1 MSATTKVGQ
10 KIQTDNTADSPAA
23 TATATAT
30 GAAAPVMTR
39 AQSHKLLLVALILAS
54 LVLAAASLALGSRSI
69 PPGEVI
75 AALHGAGEQDIH
87 DIVWNLRM
95 PRTFLAYFA
104 GAALAVAGV
113 LAQSWTR
120 NPLADPGFIGVT
132 AGASFFVALGT
143 AIGIATS
150 TGMRTTLALAGAGIT
165 TLLVLAVSRRFQDP
179 LTLILVG
186 AGVSASLGSG
196 AMIIGLYSTDVL
208 DSMRRWTIG
217 STFGR
222 GPEDVAIAGIGL
234 VLGLACAAMAARP
247 LDLLAMGEE
256 SSLALGGSPTT
267 ARVGAALSVVV
278 LAGSATAATGP
289 IAFVGFAIPHIVRRV
304 VGPSV
309 ATMLLP
315 SALLGGCAVLAADI
329 IGRLIVGSSELEM
342 SIVLAIV
349 GAPFLIWGAH
359 RGVGRAWGQ

>member
-1 MSATTKVGQ
+1 MSATTKDGQ
-10 KIQTDNTADSPAA
+10 TIQTGSTAQNP
-23 TATATAT
+23 TAT
-30 GAAAPVMTR
+30 PVMARGKGRTTF
-39 AQSHKLLLVALILAS
+39 LVALILAS
-54 LVLAAASLALGSRSI
+54 LALAVGSLALGSRSI
-69 PPGEVI
+69 PPDEVI
-75 AALHGAGEQDIH
+75 AALRGAGEQDIR

-120 NPLADPGFIGVT
+120 NPLADPGFIGIT

-143 AIGIATS
+143 AIGIATT
-150 TGMRTTLALAGAGIT
+150 TGMRTTLALVGAGIT

-186 AGVSASLGSG
+186 AGVSAALGSG
-196 AMIIGLYSTDVL
+196 AVIIGLYSTDVL

-234 VLGLACAAMAARP
+234 LIGLACAAMAARP

-329 IGRLIVGSSELEM
+329 IGRLIVGNSELEM

-359 RGVGRAWGQ
+359 RGVGRAWGDNA

>member
-1 MSATTKVGQ
+1 MSATTKDGEN
-10 KIQTDNTADSPAA
+10 IQTGSTAESR
-23 TATATAT
+23 TAT
-30 GAAAPVMTR
+30 PVMARGKGRKTF
-39 AQSHKLLLVALILAS
+39 LVALILAS
-54 LVLAAASLALGSRSI
+54 LVLAVASLALGSRSI
-69 PPGEVI
+69 PPDEVI
-75 AALHGAGEQDIH
+75 AALRGVGEQDIR
-87 DIVWNLRM
+87 DIVWNLRI

-120 NPLADPGFIGVT
+120 NPLADPGFIGIT

-143 AIGIATS
+143 AIGIATT
-150 TGMRTTLALAGAGIT
+150 TGMRTTLALVGAGIT

-186 AGVSASLGSG
+186 AGVSAALGSG
-196 AMIIGLYSTDVL
+196 AVIIGLYSTDVL

-222 GPEDVAIAGIGL
+222 GPEDVTIAGIGL
-234 VLGLACAAMAARP
+234 LIGLACAAMAARP

-309 ATMLLP
+309 ATMILP

-329 IGRLIVGSSELEM
+329 IGRLIVGNSELEM

-359 RGVGRAWGQ
+359 RGVGRAWGDNA

>member
-1 MSATTKVGQ
+1 MSATTKDGQ
-10 KIQTDNTADSPAA
+10 TIQTGSTAQNP
-23 TATATAT
+23 TAT
-30 GAAAPVMTR
+30 PVIARGKGRT
-39 AQSHKLLLVALILAS
+39 SFIVALILAS
-54 LVLAAASLALGSRSI
+54 LALAVASLALGSRSI
-69 PPGEVI
+69 PPDEVI
-75 AALHGAGEQDIH
+75 AALRGAGEQEIR

-120 NPLADPGFIGVT
+120 NPLADPGFIGIT

-143 AIGIATS
+143 AIGIATT
-150 TGMRTTLALAGAGIT
+150 TGMRTTLALVGAGIT

-186 AGVSASLGSG
+186 AGVSAALGSG
-196 AMIIGLYSTDVL
+196 AVIIGLYSTDVL

-222 GPEDVAIAGIGL
+222 GPEDVTIAGIGL
-234 VLGLACAAMAARP
+234 LIGLACAAMAARP

-309 ATMLLP
+309 ATMILP

-329 IGRLIVGSSELEM
+329 IGRLIVGNSELEM

-359 RGVGRAWGQ
+359 RGVGRAWGDNA

>member
-1 MSATTKVGQ
+1 MDGQQIQSDSA
-10 KIQTDNTADSPAA
+10 ADSS
-23 TATATAT
+23 TTT
-30 GAAAPVMTR
+30 GTPTPIVAR
-39 AQSHKLLLVALILAS
+39 AQSHKMLLVAFILAS
-54 LVLAAASLALGSRSI
+54 LVLAAASLAVGSRSI

-75 AALHGAGEQDIH
+75 AALHGAGEQDIR
-87 DIVWNLRM
+87 DIVWNLRL

-150 TGMRTTLALAGAGIT
+150 TTMRTTLALAGAGIT
-165 TLLVLAVSRRFQDP
+165 TLLVLAVSRRFEDP

-186 AGVSASLGSG
+186 AGVSAALGSG

-234 VLGLACAAMAARP
+234 AIGVACAAMAARP

-267 ARVGAALSVVV
+267 AQVGAALSVVV

-304 VGPSV
+304 VGPNV
-309 ATMLLP
+309 ATLLLP
-315 SALLGGCAVLAADI
+315 SAILGGCSVLAADI
-329 IGRLIVGSSELEM
+329 IGRLIAGSSELEM

-349 GAPFLIWGAH
+349 GAPFLIWAAH
-359 RGVGRAWGQ
+359 RGVGRAWGNNV

>member
-10 KIQTDNTADSPAA
+10 KIQTDNTADSPA
-23 TATATAT
+23 ATAT

-132 AGASFFVALGT
+132 AGASFFVALGM

-179 LTLILVG
+179 LTLVLVG
-186 AGVSASLGSG
+186 AGVSAALGSG

>member
-10 KIQTDNTADSPAA
+10 KIQTDNTADSP
-23 TATATAT
+23 TAT
-30 GAAAPVMTR
+30 GAAAPVKTR

-132 AGASFFVALGT
+132 AGASFFVAIGT

-186 AGVSASLGSG
+186 AGVSAALGSG

-315 SALLGGCAVLAADI
+315 SAFLGGCAVLAADI

>member
-1 MSATTKVGQ
+1 MSATTKDGQ
-10 KIQTDNTADSPAA
+10 TIQTGSTAQNP
-23 TATATAT
+23 TAT
-30 GAAAPVMTR
+30 PVMERGKGRTTF
-39 AQSHKLLLVALILAS
+39 LVALILAS
-54 LVLAAASLALGSRSI
+54 LALAVASLALGSRSI
-69 PPGEVI
+69 PPDEVI
-75 AALHGAGEQDIH
+75 AALRRAGEQDIR

-120 NPLADPGFIGVT
+120 NPLADPGFIGIT

-143 AIGIATS
+143 AIGIATT
-150 TGMRTTLALAGAGIT
+150 TGMRTTLALVGAGIT

-186 AGVSASLGSG
+186 AGVSAALGSG
-196 AMIIGLYSTDVL
+196 AAIIGLYSTDVL

-234 VLGLACAAMAARP
+234 LIGLACAAMAARP

-309 ATMLLP
+309 ATMILP

-329 IGRLIVGSSELEM
+329 IGRLIVGNSELEM

-359 RGVGRAWGQ
+359 RGVGRAWGDNA

>member
-10 KIQTDNTADSPAA
+10 KIQTDNTADSP
-23 TATATAT
+23 TAT

-54 LVLAAASLALGSRSI
+54 LVLAVASLTLGSRSI

-87 DIVWNLRM
+87 DIVWKLRM

>member
-23 TATATAT
+23 TAT

-39 AQSHKLLLVALILAS
+39 AQSHKLLLVALSLAS

-186 AGVSASLGSG
+186 AGVSAALGSG

-234 VLGLACAAMAARP
+234 VLGIACAAMAARP

-342 SIVLAIV
+342 AIVLAIV

>member
-10 KIQTDNTADSPAA
+10 KIQTDNAADSPA
-23 TATATAT
+23 ATAT

-54 LVLAAASLALGSRSI
+54 LVLAVASLALGSRSI

-132 AGASFFVALGT
+132 AGASFFVAIGT

-179 LTLILVG
+179 LTLVLVG
-186 AGVSASLGSG
+186 AGVSAALGSG

>member
-10 KIQTDNTADSPAA
+10 KIQTDNTADSP
-23 TATATAT
+23 TAT

-39 AQSHKLLLVALILAS
+39 APRHKLLLVALILAS
-54 LVLAAASLALGSRSI
+54 LVLAVASLALGSRSI

-132 AGASFFVALGT
+132 AGASFFVAIGT

>member
-10 KIQTDNTADSPAA
+10 KIQTDNTADSPA
-23 TATATAT
+23 ATAT

-132 AGASFFVALGT
+132 AGASFFVAIGT

>member
-1 MSATTKVGQ
+1 MSATTKGGQ
-10 KIQTDNTADSPAA
+10 NIQTGSTAQNP
-23 TATATAT
+23 TAT
-30 GAAAPVMTR
+30 PVMARGKGRTTF
-39 AQSHKLLLVALILAS
+39 LVALILAS
-54 LVLAAASLALGSRSI
+54 LALAVASLALGSRSI
-69 PPGEVI
+69 PPDEVI
-75 AALHGAGEQDIH
+75 AALRGAGEQDIR

-120 NPLADPGFIGVT
+120 NPLADPGFMGIT

-143 AIGIATS
+143 AIGIATT
-150 TGMRTTLALAGAGIT
+150 TGMRTTLALVGAGIT

-186 AGVSASLGSG
+186 AGVSAALGSG
-196 AMIIGLYSTDVL
+196 AVIIGLYSTDVL

-222 GPEDVAIAGIGL
+222 GPEDVAIAGLGL
-234 VLGLACAAMAARP
+234 LIGLACAAMAARP

-256 SSLALGGSPTT
+256 SSLALGGSPTI

-309 ATMLLP
+309 ATMILP

-329 IGRLIVGSSELEM
+329 IGRLIVGNSELEM

-359 RGVGRAWGQ
+359 RGVGRAWGDNA

>member
-23 TATATAT
+23 TGT
-30 GAAAPVMTR
+30 AAPVMTR

-113 LAQSWTR
+113 LAQLWTR

-132 AGASFFVALGT
+132 AGASFFVAIGT

-186 AGVSASLGSG
+186 AGVSAALGSG

-234 VLGLACAAMAARP
+234 VIGLACAAMAARP

-342 SIVLAIV
+342 SIVLAVV

>member
-10 KIQTDNTADSPAA
+10 KIQTDNTADSP
-23 TATATAT
+23 TAT

-54 LVLAAASLALGSRSI
+54 LVLAVASLALGSRSI

-132 AGASFFVALGT
+132 AGASFFVAIGT

-234 VLGLACAAMAARP
+234 VIGLACAAMAARP

-315 SALLGGCAVLAADI
+315 SVLLGGCAVLAADI

>member
-10 KIQTDNTADSPAA
+10 KIQTDNTADSP
-23 TATATAT
+23 TAT

-54 LVLAAASLALGSRSI
+54 LVLAVASLTLGSRSI

-132 AGASFFVALGT
+132 AGASFFVAIGT

-179 LTLILVG
+179 LTLVLVG
-186 AGVSASLGSG
+186 AGVSAALGSG

-234 VLGLACAAMAARP
+234 VIGLACAAMAARP

-329 IGRLIVGSSELEM
+329 IGRLIVGS
-342 SIVLAIV
+342 
-349 GAPFLIWGAH
+349 
-359 RGVGRAWGQ
+359 

>member
-10 KIQTDNTADSPAA
+10 KIQTDNTADSP
-23 TATATAT
+23 TAT
-30 GAAAPVMTR
+30 GTAAPVMTR
-39 AQSHKLLLVALILAS
+39 AQSHKLLLVALFLAS

-87 DIVWNLRM
+87 DIVWNLRL

-132 AGASFFVALGT
+132 AGASFFVAIGT

-179 LTLILVG
+179 LTLVLVG
-186 AGVSASLGSG
+186 AGVSAALGSG

-234 VLGLACAAMAARP
+234 VIGLACAAMAARP

>member
-10 KIQTDNTADSPAA
+10 KIQTDNAADSPA
-23 TATATAT
+23 ATAT

-54 LVLAAASLALGSRSI
+54 LVLAVASLALGSRSI

-132 AGASFFVALGT
+132 AGASFFVAIGT

-179 LTLILVG
+179 LTLVLVG
-186 AGVSASLGSG
+186 AGVSAALGSG

-234 VLGLACAAMAARP
+234 VIGLACAAMAARP

>member
-10 KIQTDNTADSPAA
+10 KIQTDNTADSP
-23 TATATAT
+23 TAT
-30 GAAAPVMTR
+30 GTAAPVMTR
-39 AQSHKLLLVALILAS
+39 AQSHKLLLVALFLAS

-87 DIVWNLRM
+87 DIVWNLRL

-309 ATMLLP
+309 ATLLLP

>member
-10 KIQTDNTADSPAA
+10 KIQTDNTADSP
-23 TATATAT
+23 TAT

-54 LVLAAASLALGSRSI
+54 LVLAVASLTLGSRSI

-132 AGASFFVALGT
+132 AGASFFVAIGT

-179 LTLILVG
+179 LTLVLVG
-186 AGVSASLGSG
+186 AGVSAALGSG

-234 VLGLACAAMAARP
+234 VIGLACAAMAARP

-267 ARVGAALSVVV
+267 GGRGAQRRG
-278 LAGSATAATGP
+278 AGRQCNGGNGSHCLRRLCHSPHRAAGGGP
-289 IAFVGFAIPHIVRRV
+289 
-304 VGPSV
+304 
-309 ATMLLP
+309 
-315 SALLGGCAVLAADI
+315 
-329 IGRLIVGSSELEM
+329 
-342 SIVLAIV
+342 
-349 GAPFLIWGAH
+349 
-359 RGVGRAWGQ
+359 

>member
-1 MSATTKVGQ
+1 MLATTKDGQ
-10 KIQTDNTADSPAA
+10 QIQSDSAADSP
-23 TATATAT
+23 TTT
-30 GAAAPVMTR
+30 GTPAPVMTR

-54 LVLAAASLALGSRSI
+54 LVLAVASLALGSRSI

-87 DIVWNLRM
+87 NIVWNLRM

-132 AGASFFVALGT
+132 AGASFFVAIGT

-150 TGMRTTLALAGAGIT
+150 TGMRTTLALAGAGLT

-186 AGVSASLGSG
+186 AGVSAALGSG

-234 VLGLACAAMAARP
+234 VIGLACAAMAARP

-278 LAGSATAATGP
+278 LA
-289 IAFVGFAIPHIVRRV
+289 VGFAIPHIVRRV

-329 IGRLIVGSSELEM
+329 IGRLIVGNSELEM
-342 SIVLAIV
+342 SIVLAVV

-359 RGVGRAWGQ
+359 RGVGRTWG

>member
-10 KIQTDNTADSPAA
+10 KIQTDNTADSP
-23 TATATAT
+23 TAT

-54 LVLAAASLALGSRSI
+54 LVLAVASLTLGSRSI

-132 AGASFFVALGT
+132 AGASFFVAIGT

-234 VLGLACAAMAARP
+234 VIGLACAAMAARP

>member
-1 MSATTKVGQ
+1 MSATTKDGQ
-10 KIQTDNTADSPAA
+10 TIQTGSTAQNP
-23 TATATAT
+23 TAT
-30 GAAAPVMTR
+30 PVMARGKGRTTF
-39 AQSHKLLLVALILAS
+39 LVALILAS
-54 LVLAAASLALGSRSI
+54 LVLAVASLALGSRSI
-69 PPGEVI
+69 PPDEVI
-75 AALHGAGEQDIH
+75 AALRGAGEQDIR

-120 NPLADPGFIGVT
+120 NPLADPGFIGIT

-143 AIGIATS
+143 AIGIATT
-150 TGMRTTLALAGAGIT
+150 TGMRTTLALVGAGIT

-179 LTLILVG
+179 ITLILVG
-186 AGVSASLGSG
+186 AGVSAALGSG
-196 AMIIGLYSTDVL
+196 AVIIGLYSTDVL

-234 VLGLACAAMAARP
+234 LIGLACAAMAARP

-309 ATMLLP
+309 ATMILP
-315 SALLGGCAVLAADI
+315 SAFLGGCAVLAADI
-329 IGRLIVGSSELEM
+329 IGRLIVGNSELEM

-359 RGVGRAWGQ
+359 RGVGRAWGDNA

>member
-10 KIQTDNTADSPAA
+10 KIQTDNTADSP
-23 TATATAT
+23 TAT

-54 LVLAAASLALGSRSI
+54 LVLAVASLALGSRSI

-132 AGASFFVALGT
+132 AGASFFVAIGT

-359 RGVGRAWGQ
+359 RGAGRAWGQ

>member
-10 KIQTDNTADSPAA
+10 KIQTDNTADSP
-23 TATATAT
+23 TAT

-39 AQSHKLLLVALILAS
+39 APRHKLLLVALILAS
-54 LVLAAASLALGSRSI
+54 LVLAVASLTLGSRSI

-349 GAPFLIWGAH
+349 GAPFLISGAH

>member
-10 KIQTDNTADSPAA
+10 KIQTDNTADSP
-23 TATATAT
+23 TAT

-54 LVLAAASLALGSRSI
+54 LVLAVASLALGSRSI

-132 AGASFFVALGT
+132 AGASFFVAIGT

-179 LTLILVG
+179 LTLVLVG
-186 AGVSASLGSG
+186 AGVSAALGSG

>member
-1 MSATTKVGQ
+1 
-10 KIQTDNTADSPAA
+10 
-23 TATATAT
+23 
-30 GAAAPVMTR
+30 MTR

>member
-1 MSATTKVGQ
+1 
-10 KIQTDNTADSPAA
+10 
-23 TATATAT
+23 
-30 GAAAPVMTR
+30 MTR
-39 AQSHKLLLVALILAS
+39 GKGRKTFLVALILAS
-54 LVLAAASLALGSRSI
+54 LVLAVASLALGSRSI
-69 PPGEVI
+69 PPDEVI
-75 AALHGAGEQDIH
+75 AALRGAGEQDIR

-120 NPLADPGFIGVT
+120 NPLADPGFIGIT

-143 AIGIATS
+143 AIGIATT

-186 AGVSASLGSG
+186 AGVSAALGSG
-196 AMIIGLYSTDVL
+196 AVIIGLYSTDVL

-222 GPEDVAIAGIGL
+222 GPEDVTIAGIGL
-234 VLGLACAAMAARP
+234 LIGLACAAMAARP

-256 SSLALGGSPTT
+256 ASLALGGSPTT

-278 LAGSATAATGP
+278 LAGSATAAMGP

-309 ATMLLP
+309 ATMFLP

-329 IGRLIVGSSELEM
+329 IGRLIVGNSELEM

-349 GAPFLIWGAH
+349 GSPFLIWCAH
-359 RGVGRAWGQ
+359 RVVGRSWGDNA

>member
-1 MSATTKVGQ
+1 MSATTKGGQ
-10 KIQTDNTADSPAA
+10 NIQTGSTAQNP
-23 TATATAT
+23 TAT
-30 GAAAPVMTR
+30 PVMARGKGRTTF
-39 AQSHKLLLVALILAS
+39 LVALILAS
-54 LVLAAASLALGSRSI
+54 LALAVASLALGSRSI
-69 PPGEVI
+69 PPDEVI
-75 AALHGAGEQDIH
+75 AALRGAGEQDIR

-120 NPLADPGFIGVT
+120 NPLADPGFIGIT

-143 AIGIATS
+143 AIGIATT
-150 TGMRTTLALAGAGIT
+150 TGMRTTLALVGAGIT

-186 AGVSASLGSG
+186 AGVSAALGSG
-196 AMIIGLYSTDVL
+196 AVIIGLYSTDVL

-222 GPEDVAIAGIGL
+222 GPEDVAIAGLGL
-234 VLGLACAAMAARP
+234 LIGLACAAMAARP

-256 SSLALGGSPTT
+256 SSLALGGSPTI

-309 ATMLLP
+309 ATMILP

-329 IGRLIVGSSELEM
+329 IGRLIVGNSELEM

-359 RGVGRAWGQ
+359 RGVGRAWGDNA